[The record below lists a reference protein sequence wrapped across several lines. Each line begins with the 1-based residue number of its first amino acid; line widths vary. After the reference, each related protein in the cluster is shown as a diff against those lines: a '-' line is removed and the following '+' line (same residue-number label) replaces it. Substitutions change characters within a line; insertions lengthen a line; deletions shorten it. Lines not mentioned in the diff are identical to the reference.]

1 MKRTATKPKRAPAKA
16 APTTEPW
23 LRYHPAFGMMAH
35 DLDLGIA
42 ILMLHDATGGFEIL
56 GPVATINE
64 GMEVA
69 RDDFK
74 RRLDALDHG
83 GDPVCPEVYRVWAR
97 DYEGEYTIAYE
108 VRESDAVL

>member
-1 MKRTATKPKRAPAKA
+1 MKTTTERQRKPAPAR
-16 APTTEPW
+16 TDPW
-23 LRYHPAFGMMAH
+23 LRYHPAFGMMKQ

-64 GMEVA
+64 GIEVA

-83 GDPVCPEVYRVWAR
+83 GDPVCPEVYRIWAR
-97 DYEGEYTIAYE
+97 DHDGDYTIAYE
-108 VRESDAVL
+108 VRESDAIL